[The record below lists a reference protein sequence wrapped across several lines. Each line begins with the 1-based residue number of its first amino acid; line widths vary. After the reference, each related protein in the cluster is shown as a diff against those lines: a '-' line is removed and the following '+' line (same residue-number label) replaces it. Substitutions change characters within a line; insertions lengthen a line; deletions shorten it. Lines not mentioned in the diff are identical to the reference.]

1 VLSGFFVIC
10 CIIAAAAIMHAF
22 HICLCRTYPQ
32 EMMMIKTFL
41 ICTAALAAL
50 SGCMTP
56 RASNAPLGEVPASRI
71 YIKEM
76 TVSTAGQN
84 QITIDRDPH
93 LLPGGSKLEFSINYV
108 ALADMLPGET
118 FSAWLPDGTYT
129 FSIKPNPNPQK
140 LAPRAITL
148 TLQKGQKHILRA
160 DGSEFGT
167 TLEEVGAK

>member
-1 VLSGFFVIC
+1 
-10 CIIAAAAIMHAF
+10 
-22 HICLCRTYPQ
+22 
-32 EMMMIKTFL
+32 MMMIKTFL

-56 RASNAPLGEVPASRI
+56 RASDAPRGEVPASRI
-71 YIKEM
+71 HIKEM

-84 QITIDRDPH
+84 QITVDRDTH
-93 LLPGGSKLEFSINYV
+93 LLPGGNLLEFSINYV
-108 ALADMLPGET
+108 ALADMLPGEK

-129 FSIKPNPNPQK
+129 FSVKPNPNPQR
-140 LAPRAITL
+140 LAPREINL

-160 DGSEFGT
+160 GGGEFST